1 MVRKNGLPR
10 RVYLHHGAYYYVD
23 LLRKWHRLS
32 TEKDGMPAMY
42 RALAQLQDAQTG
54 DRIPVV
60 ISGWLTTK
68 RPSWSVSQKRN
79 IERVASEISAAFSEF
94 RPGDVTTPD
103 CAEYLGTLA
112 DRPRTHNI
120 HRDVLRQVLA
130 YAAVRGLREGH
141 NPVDNI
147 SGLSTP
153 GRRRIVTDAEIEA
166 IRASAVTGHQGTEGG
181 RGLLQMLDLALIT
194 GQRIGDLINLRW
206 QDVTEA
212 GLMIEQGKTGA
223 RLVIEWTPALRAAV
237 DACADGTTRIGR
249 LLKTRTGGPY
259 TYAGMRSAWVRV
271 CKRAGIEDLNIHD
284 LRGRAGVDALMA
296 GDLESARALLG
307 HQTQRMTAHY
317 TRGKHIPKVR
327 PAR

>member
-10 RVYLHHGAYYYVD
+10 RVYLRHSAYYYVD
-23 LLRKWHRLS
+23 LLGKWHRLS
-32 TEKDGMPAMY
+32 AERDGLPSMY

-54 DRIPVV
+54 DRMPAI
-60 ISGWLTTK
+60 ITDWLVTK
-68 RPSWSVSQKRN
+68 RAGWSASQKRN
-79 IERVASEISAAFSEF
+79 IERVASEISAAFSAF

-103 CAEYLGTLA
+103 CAEYLGTLK

-130 YAAVRGLREGH
+130 YSAVRGLREGH
-141 NPVDNI
+141 NPIENI
-147 SGLSTP
+147 TGLSTP
-153 GRRRIVTDAEIEA
+153 GRRRVVMDAEIAA
-166 IRASAVTGHQGTEGG
+166 IRAAAVAGHQGEDGG

-194 GQRIGDLINLRW
+194 GQRIGDLLGLRW
-206 QDVTEA
+206 QNVTDA

-223 RLVIEWTPALRAAV
+223 RMLIEWTPALRAAV
-237 DACADGTTRIGR
+237 EACSDGATRIGH

-284 LRGRAGVDALMA
+284 LRGRAGVDALKA

-317 TRGKHIPKVR
+317 THGKHVPKVR